1 MLLGLTY
8 QFDYLN
14 REGEDEGA
22 GHGGMSHEMEAEAL
36 RGQVHTGT
44 FNASLGVSSWFTV
57 GLLFPFTYKSQDVPV
72 GMGETARTT
81 GGIGDPLLLLKFT
94 LWGHEA
100 VAPGALRLGLIG
112 GIKLPVGR
120 SRARDDLGRLPQ
132 GFQVSSG
139 ALDLLAGVNG
149 SWGPAAKT
157 QLLAS
162 VTYRHSFKDEDEYAF
177 GEGVTATAD
186 VQIAHLYP
194 LAITGG
200 LRLAANGSD
209 SERGEEV
216 PASSALLLSAHLGLT
231 YFITPSLFVNLDAL
245 TPMYWKLEGAFLTNR
260 FTGVL
265 GVTVIL

>member
-1 MLLGLTY
+1 
-8 QFDYLN
+8 
-14 REGEDEGA
+14 
-22 GHGGMSHEMEAEAL
+22 MESEAL

-44 FNASLGVSSWFTV
+44 FHLSFGATSWFTV

-72 GMGETARTT
+72 GMDEVARTT

-100 VAPGALRLGLIG
+100 VAPGALRLGLTG

-120 SRARDDLGRLPQ
+120 SRARDDLGRLPK

-139 ALDLLAGVNG
+139 ALDLLAGVHG

-157 QLLAS
+157 QLIAS
-162 VTYRHSFKDEDEYAF
+162 LIYRHSFEDEDDYAF
-177 GEGVTATAD
+177 GHGVTATAD
-186 VQIAHLYP
+186 VQVAHLYP

-200 LRLAANGSD
+200 LRLSANASD
-209 SERGEEV
+209 QERGEQV
-216 PASSALLLSAHLGLT
+216 PASSSLLLSAHLGLT
-231 YFITPSLFVNLDAL
+231 YFVSSSVLLNFDVLV
-245 TPMYWKLEGAFLTNR
+245 PMAWQLEGAFLTNR

-265 GVTVIL
+265 GVTLVL